1 MEGVMFCLQTTNQG
15 LILRALIQVFIAYLA
30 VNRPKYR
37 AHINCNCVNLN
48 IDLLDIRDI
57 AFFIHGKTGPYW
69 TPKLSLVIR
78 SSSGVFHR

>member
-1 MEGVMFCLQTTNQG
+1 MFCLQTTNQG

-30 VNRPKYR
+30 VNRPKHW
-37 AHINCNCVNLN
+37 ANINCNCVNLN

-57 AFFIHGKTGPYW
+57 VFFIHGKTGPYW